1 MSWVFSDQALHKI
14 SLRESI
20 CTLRTCDV
28 LLSLVTT
35 LIDLGVLA
43 NKTKPMTGL
52 HDQEKETERELGS
65 VYEQPGAAAAGGGG
79 GGFGGSDGDK
89 ICNGSVRTNNA
100 GSPNKDALDATDTET
115 LTLHNTFM
123 DIVVR

>member
-1 MSWVFSDQALHKI
+1 M
-14 SLRESI
+14 

-28 LLSLVTT
+28 VLSLVTT

-43 NKTKPMTGL
+43 NKAKPMTGL

-65 VYEQPGAAAAGGGG
+65 VYDQPTAAG